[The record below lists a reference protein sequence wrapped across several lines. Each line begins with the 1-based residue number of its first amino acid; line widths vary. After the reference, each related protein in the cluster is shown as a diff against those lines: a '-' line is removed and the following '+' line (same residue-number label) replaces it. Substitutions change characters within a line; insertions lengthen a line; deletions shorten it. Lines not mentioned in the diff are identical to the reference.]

1 MSKSSIAIA
10 AESGLPTGM
19 RSTRATRALIAWL
32 RSNAQQRYSAA
43 EVEAALARLGV
54 AVNRVTVFRALD
66 RLTQAGMLQKR
77 VESDR
82 VNRYQWQSGSA
93 NRQNANPN
101 LVQEPLPATGI
112 VWEYTQCHVQR
123 AVALGSSVQLALQVL
138 AQSAQAASVQQVA
151 MHGICAACAATD

>member
-1 MSKSSIAIA
+1 MSKSSIATA

-77 VESDR
+77 VDSDR

-93 NRQNANPN
+93 SRQNPN

-112 VWEYTQCHVQR
+112 VWECTQCHVQR